1 MKRQRNWK
9 ARTLPPHSSVQHPSD
24 ATDREPELRGEL
36 AVRRFRIG
44 ILEIVKLEQLEVDHF
59 ATRLAT
65 GPEPL

>member
-1 MKRQRNWK
+1 MQQGSLIRSARKRG
-9 ARTLPPHSSVQHPSD
+9 PDVCG
-24 ATDREPELRGEL
+24 REPELRGEL